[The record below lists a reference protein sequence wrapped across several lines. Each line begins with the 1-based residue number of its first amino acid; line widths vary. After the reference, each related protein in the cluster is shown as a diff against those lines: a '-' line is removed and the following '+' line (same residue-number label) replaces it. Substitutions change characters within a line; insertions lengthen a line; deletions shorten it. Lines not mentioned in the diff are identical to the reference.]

1 MCMNTEID
9 PFMQAFQQQR
19 PTGRTA
25 LAEIEARIRG
35 QRCWRRLQR
44 GTEILLSLMALGVFA
59 FALAGGSAA
68 PAILLLLPFFAAYLP
83 WIWWA
88 LLRGAR
94 RSQPSTEAA
103 VAEFAAQ
110 RLAQLR
116 SSLREAWLARQAA
129 RALLAY
135 ALAALALTH
144 LLGDASWRS
153 AALDLLLMAL
163 LWALLTGL
171 FLRRQRPRLLREYR
185 ALRRLLPSAGDD
197 RQAGRR

>member
-1 MCMNTEID
+1 MNTEID
-9 PFMQAFQQQR
+9 PLMQAFHQQR
-19 PTGRTA
+19 PPGRTS
-25 LAEIEARIRG
+25 LAEIEARIRA
-35 QRCWRRLQR
+35 QRRWRRLQR
-44 GTEILLSLMALGVFA
+44 GTEILLSLLAVGVFV
-59 FALAGGSAA
+59 FVLAGGPAE
-68 PAILLLLPFFAAYLP
+68 PAILLLLPFFALYLP

-94 RSQPSTEAA
+94 PLQPSTDAA

-129 RALLAY
+129 RALFAY

-144 LLGDASWRS
+144 LLGDVSWRS

-163 LWALLTGL
+163 LWALLTWL

-185 ALRRLLPSAGDD
+185 ALRRLLPSVGAT
-197 RQAGRR
+197 RSA